1 MYTSQIITPM
11 PMQNLSYSTIVPQ
24 TQQSIPVQPQVTQS
38 FLQVPQLQLTQS
50 LVQAPQSQIIQPL
63 VQAPQPL
70 QTNYV
75 MPQQNISTF
84 PQTID
89 ITQNQIAMSYAR
101 YIPPTPT
108 TSTSTAPKIYQFY
121 KYVPIEQVMPQ
132 VPQYQILSVPII
144 NNSNYIIQ

>member
-24 TQQSIPVQPQVTQS
+24 TQQTIPVQPQVTQS

-50 LVQAPQSQIIQPL
+50 LVQAPQPQIIQPL

-132 VPQYQILSVPII
+132 VPQYSTIS
-144 NNSNYIIQ
+144 NSFSSYN

>member
-50 LVQAPQSQIIQPL
+50 LVQAPQPQIIQPL

-121 KYVPIEQVMPQ
+121 KYLPIEQVMPQ
-132 VPQYQILSVPII
+132 VPQYQTLSVPII

>member
-50 LVQAPQSQIIQPL
+50 LVQAPQPQIIQPL

-132 VPQYQILSVPII
+132 VPQYQTLSLPII

>member
-50 LVQAPQSQIIQPL
+50 LVQAHQPQIIQPL

-132 VPQYQILSVPII
+132 VPQYQTLSVPII

>member
-50 LVQAPQSQIIQPL
+50 LVQAPQPQIIQPL

-132 VPQYQILSVPII
+132 VPQYQTLSVPII

>member
-24 TQQSIPVQPQVTQS
+24 TQQTIPVQPQVTQS

-50 LVQAPQSQIIQPL
+50 LVQAPQPQIIQPL

-132 VPQYQILSVPII
+132 VPQYQTLSVPII

>member
-50 LVQAPQSQIIQPL
+50 LVQAPQPQIIQPL

-132 VPQYQILSVPII
+132 VPQYQTLSFPII

>member
-24 TQQSIPVQPQVTQS
+24 TQQFIPVQPQVTQS

-50 LVQAPQSQIIQPL
+50 LVQAPQPQIIQPL

-132 VPQYQILSVPII
+132 VPQYQTLSVPII
-144 NNSNYIIQ
+144 NNSSYIIQ